1 MMSGLKGDEKSRSD
15 YDEAKKK
22 RDKIFQLSN
31 AVGKAVGVS
40 GKSIAAEIKIRAGKR
55 MGQLLKTALPNCR
68 GAASFKTD

>member
-1 MMSGLKGDEKSRSD
+1 MEYLPQLDSGK
-15 YDEAKKK
+15 A
-22 RDKIFQLSN
+22 RD

-68 GAASFKTD
+68 WAASFNTD

>member
-1 MMSGLKGDEKSRSD
+1 MEKLPQLDSGKAHD
-15 YDEAKKK
+15 
-22 RDKIFQLSN
+22 